1 MRSELIRN
9 VYLLYNKRRIFRFL
23 AGFKILGTGCP
34 VQLTDVFKLRSS
46 IRERELG
53 DHAYT
58 PTSIAKINS
67 NVGHLK
73 FEI

>member
-1 MRSELIRN
+1 M
-9 VYLLYNKRRIFRFL
+9 
-23 AGFKILGTGCP
+23 
-34 VQLTDVFKLRSS
+34 QLTDVLILQSS